1 MLSLGELSVV
11 ALLSPAVAALCA
23 SVLGHPWPRNPGL
36 WARWVVRVGLLLGL
50 GDIVWLLYQI
60 QPVGSVEV
68 TLWKLDQS
76 VPVTLQVDLTGAAI
90 AIAVLVAALVV
101 SFSTAD
107 RRPLA
112 SAALGLAALGGVMAA
127 FSGGLLSLF
136 VGLELSAVGGIGL
149 SYARSPRAASPR
161 IVWAAMADQTV
172 ALGWLGAVIW
182 ILRDA
187 GTLQFA
193 DLPTRVLNP
202 ALAAVLLVPAAVR
215 LGTAV
220 LLTGGAASAGEG
232 DLRRNHDIGDWLAV
246 VAIPT
251 ALILLFRVQQLGGG
265 VWPGASFGT
274 VLDCVGVLFAA
285 AALALA
291 LLAAP
296 GSLGIR
302 AMLLA
307 TAGLVFLGF
316 GADSPAG
323 LELGIGAGLFMILL
337 ASFLPRALSSPVERG
352 SPVRF
357 GWPPLGARLQLWAG
371 VLAALLPVSFGITVA
386 LVGLSVVIRS
396 GVVEG
401 LAPAVGYL
409 VVIAVLSVLVARMGA
424 LLRAPAG
431 REWALLVP
439 VAGLFAAAVAPG
451 WVLTSVAGAIASD
464 GGTAATIVTA
474 PDPLAVQIPGLLWP
488 AGYLTLLMLLGGLAL
503 FALRVAAGLPA
514 LPRRSVRELE
524 VTPALA
530 GWAAIPLIGAPPP
543 VLLRL
548 RSGLG
553 RAYRVTVAALELS
566 EREVA
571 ERPVWLW
578 LATTLALTWLLT
590 QR

>member
-1 MLSLGELSVV
+1 L
-11 ALLSPAVAALCA
+11 A
-23 SVLGHPWPRNPGL
+23 
-36 WARWVVRVGLLLGL
+36 
-50 GDIVWLLYQI
+50 DIVWLLDQI
-60 QPVGSVEV
+60 QPSGTVQV

-161 IVWAAMADQTV
+161 IVWAAVADQTV

-193 DLPTRVLNP
+193 DLPTSVLNP

-220 LLTGGAASAGEG
+220 LLSGGAASGGEG

-251 ALILLFRVQQLGGG
+251 ALVLLFRVQQLGGG

-291 LLAAP
+291 LLAGP

-302 AMLLA
+302 ALLLA
-307 TAGLVFLGF
+307 TAALVFLGF
-316 GADSPAG
+316 GANSVAG
-323 LELGIGAGLFMILL
+323 MELGIGSGLLMILL
-337 ASFLPRALSSPVERG
+337 ASFLPRALSSRGETG

-357 GWPPLGARLQLWAG
+357 GWPPLGPRWQISAG
-371 VLAALLPVSFGITVA
+371 VLAAVLPVSIGFTVA

-396 GVVEG
+396 DVVDG

-409 VVIAVLSVLVARMGA
+409 VVIAVLSVLVARTGV
-424 LLRAPAG
+424 LLRAAAG

-439 VAGLFAAAVAPG
+439 AAGLMAAAVAPG
-451 WVLTSVAGAIASD
+451 WVLTSVAGVMASD
-464 GGTAATIVTA
+464 GGTATSIVTA

-488 AGYLTLLMLLGGLAL
+488 AGYLTLLLLLGGLAL
-503 FALRVAAGLPA
+503 LALRVAAGVPA
-514 LPRRSVRELE
+514 LPGRPLRAPEA
-524 VTPALA
+524 TPLVA
-530 GWAAIPLIGAPPP
+530 GWAAIPLIGGPQ
-543 VLLRL
+543 VFLLRL

-553 RAYRVTVAALELS
+553 RAYRVTVAAFELS

-578 LATTLALTWLLT
+578 LATTMALTWLLT